1 MNVSLK
7 KEHRMKVSSSS
18 NTQTLSLITQNKS
31 QTDIMLEKINATK
44 ELSGKDGANMVLSSA
59 LASQIASL
67 SQGVQNSNETIGMY
81 QIADAS
87 LQAIQSGTDKLNDLS
102 VRYNNATLGSE
113 QKASLQKEF
122 TDISTAMQ
130 DIANQTTY
138 NGQNLLSS
146 SYGLDVSGLNDL
158 KISDQAGIASFSE
171 NMSALSSTISSAIN
185 SASSSISS
193 SLTAM
198 TNLSSANSQISETPL
213 DQKIAEINSDQ
224 IKLSSSVLAQIHQNS
239 TMQQNISAL
248 LV

>member
-1 MNVSLK
+1 
-7 KEHRMKVSSSS
+7 MKISSSS
-18 NTQTLSLITQNKS
+18 NTQTLNLITQNKS

-44 ELSGKDGANMVLSSA
+44 ELSGKDGANMVVSSA

-67 SQGVQNSNETIGMY
+67 SQGVQNANESIGMY

-87 LQAIQSGTDKLNDLS
+87 VQAIQAGTDKLNDLS

-158 KISDQAGIASFSE
+158 KISDQAGLASFKD
-171 NMSALSSTISSAIN
+171 NMSALSSTISSQIN
-185 SASSSISS
+185 SASSSINS

-198 TNLSSANSQISETPL
+198 TNLSSANAQVSETPL

-239 TMQQNISAL
+239 MMQQNISAL
-248 LV
+248 LA

>member
-18 NTQTLSLITQNKS
+18 NTQTLNLITQNKS

-44 ELSGKDGANMVLSSA
+44 ELSGKDGANMVVSSA

-87 LQAIQSGTDKLNDLS
+87 LQSIQSGADKLNDLS
-102 VRYNNATLGSE
+102 VRFNNATLGSE

-158 KISDQAGIASFSE
+158 KISDQAGIASFSN

-185 SASSSISS
+185 SASSSINS

-239 TMQQNISAL
+239 MMQQNISAL
-248 LV
+248 LA

>member
-1 MNVSLK
+1 
-7 KEHRMKVSSSS
+7 MKISSSS
-18 NTQTLSLITQNKS
+18 NTQTLNLITQNKS
-31 QTDIMLEKINATK
+31 HTDIMLEKVNATK
-44 ELSGKDGANMVLSSA
+44 ELYGKDGANMVLSSA

-87 LQAIQSGTDKLNDLS
+87 LQAIQAGTDKLNDLS
-102 VRYNNATLGSE
+102 VRFNNATLGSE

-122 TDISTAMQ
+122 TDMSTAMQ

-248 LV
+248 LA

>member
-1 MNVSLK
+1 
-7 KEHRMKVSSSS
+7 MKISSSS
-18 NTQTLSLITQNKS
+18 NTQTLNLITQNKS
-31 QTDIMLEKINATK
+31 QTDVMLEKINATK

-87 LQAIQSGTDKLNDLS
+87 LQAIQAGTDKLNDLS
-102 VRYNNATLGSE
+102 VRFNNATLGSE

-122 TDISTAMQ
+122 TDMSTAMQ
-130 DIANQTTY
+130 DIANQATY

-248 LV
+248 LA

>member
-1 MNVSLK
+1 
-7 KEHRMKVSSSS
+7 MKISSSS
-18 NTQTLSLITQNKS
+18 NTQTLNLITQNKS
-31 QTDIMLEKINATK
+31 QTDVMLEKINATK

-122 TDISTAMQ
+122 TDMSTAMQ

-171 NMSALSSTISSAIN
+171 NMSALSSTISSVIN

-248 LV
+248 LA

>member
-1 MNVSLK
+1 
-7 KEHRMKVSSSS
+7 MKISSSS
-18 NTQTLSLITQNKS
+18 NTQTLNLITQNKS
-31 QTDIMLEKINATK
+31 QTDVMLEKINATK
-44 ELSGKDGANMVLSSA
+44 ELSGKDGANMVVSSA

-87 LQAIQSGTDKLNDLS
+87 VQAIQAGADKLNDLS
-102 VRYNNATLGSE
+102 VRFNNATLGSE

-122 TDISTAMQ
+122 TDMSTAMQ

-239 TMQQNISAL
+239 MMQQNISAL

>member
-1 MNVSLK
+1 
-7 KEHRMKVSSSS
+7 MKISSSS
-18 NTQTLSLITQNKS
+18 NTQTLNLITQNKS

-44 ELSGKDGANMVLSSA
+44 ELSGKDGANMVVSSA

-113 QKASLQKEF
+113 QKTRLQKEF

-158 KISDQAGIASFSE
+158 KISDEAGIASFSE

-198 TNLSSANSQISETPL
+198 TNLSSANSQISEKPL

-248 LV
+248 LA